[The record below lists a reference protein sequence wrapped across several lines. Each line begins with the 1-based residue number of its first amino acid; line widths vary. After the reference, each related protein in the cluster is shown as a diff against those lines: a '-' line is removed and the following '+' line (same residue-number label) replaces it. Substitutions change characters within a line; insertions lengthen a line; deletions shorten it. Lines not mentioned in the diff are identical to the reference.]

1 MMFILN
7 YFTPMLADDYS
18 YSFGMNGRLES
29 IKDIF
34 EFQIYHYLTWGG
46 RSIVHTIAQLF
57 LLVGKNWFNIFN
69 TIVYLI
75 FTLSIYKLI
84 LGKESTDMIY

>member
-1 MMFILN
+1 MEKLQKNFQKTTTFLKNKFYKNPTILSNKKVFYLVCIIIFVMMFILN

-34 EFQIYHYLTWGG
+34 EF
-46 RSIVHTIAQLF
+46 
-57 LLVGKNWFNIFN
+57 
-69 TIVYLI
+69 
-75 FTLSIYKLI
+75 
-84 LGKESTDMIY
+84 